1 MTRKKRGQ
9 GAAAATGDAKA
20 SAARS
25 DRGRFSSKRKL
36 EMVMRLL
43 RGEDLDLVSREIGVS
58 GATLS
63 NWRDAFLIGA
73 QNALRS
79 RHDDESGEVALT
91 KRLQA
96 KIGELAMD
104 NELLL
109 ERARRA
115 EGPNGPFGPRR
126 SRS

>member
-1 MTRKKRGQ
+1 MTRKKRDRE
-9 GAAAATGDAKA
+9 AAAATDDAKA

-25 DRGRFSSKRKL
+25 DKGRFSSKKKL
-36 EMVMRLL
+36 EAVLRLM

-58 GATLS
+58 GAKLS
-63 NWRDAFLIGA
+63 EWREAFLVGA

-79 RHDDESGEVALT
+79 RHDDETGEVSLV

-109 ERARRA
+109 ERAKRA

>member
-1 MTRKKRGQ
+1 MTRKKRDRE
-9 GAAAATGDAKA
+9 AAAATGDAKA
-20 SAARS
+20 SAGRI
-25 DRGRFSSKRKL
+25 DKGRFSSRKKL
-36 EMVMRLL
+36 EAVMRLL

-58 GATLS
+58 GAKLS
-63 NWRDAFLIGA
+63 EWRDVFLVGA

-79 RHDDESGEVALT
+79 RHDDETGEASLV

-96 KIGELAMD
+96 KLGELVMD

-109 ERARRA
+109 ERAQRA

>member
-1 MTRKKRGQ
+1 MTRKKRDRE
-9 GAAAATGDAKA
+9 AAAATVDANA
-20 SAARS
+20 STGRS
-25 DRGRFSSKRKL
+25 DKGRFSSKRKL
-36 EMVMRLL
+36 EAVMRLL

-58 GATLS
+58 GAKLS
-63 NWRDAFLIGA
+63 EWRDAFLVGA

-79 RHDDESGEVALT
+79 RRDDETGEASVM

-96 KIGELAMD
+96 KVGELAMD